1 MLTERMRR
9 VSSTTAALVG
19 TLAATAAAVAMAGA
33 GDAGARSAALVR
45 VVECSRGPE
54 ALDRHAT
61 FRAAMRR
68 LPHTERMWMRFTLQE
83 RVGDGRFRT
92 VRAPGLGRW
101 RKSLPAVR
109 RFSHRQRV
117 LELAEGSA
125 YRTVVGFRWYD
136 GEGQLIRRTRRRSKP
151 CDQPGRL
158 PNLAPLQIGGG
169 QPLAGAPGSARYTV
183 RIVNR
188 GRRTAPRFGVS
199 LAVDGHKVDTQSVAA
214 LAPGHVRQ
222 LVFAGPVCS
231 GSLTAR
237 VDPGDAVREVS
248 ERDNV
253 LTAPCPQRN

>member
-19 TLAATAAAVAMAGA
+19 TLAATAAAVAVAGA

-101 RKSLPAVR
+101 RKSLPAVK

-151 CDQPGRL
+151 CGQPGLL
-158 PNLAPLQIGGG
+158 PNLGILRIGGG
-169 QPLAGAPGSARYTV
+169 EPLADAPRSRSYRV
-183 RIVNR
+183 RVVNR
-188 GRRTAPRFGVS
+188 GRATAARFTVS
-199 LAVDGHKVDTQSVAA
+199 LGVDGGVLDTQSIAP
-214 LAPGHVRQ
+214 LAPGEVRQ
-222 LVFAGPVCS
+222 LSFTGPACEA
-231 GSLTAR
+231 SLTAR
-237 VDPGDAVREVS
+237 VDPEDAVREGS
-248 ERDNV
+248 EKDNV
-253 LTAPCPQRN
+253 LTAPCPTPG

>member
-1 MLTERMRR
+1 M
-9 VSSTTAALVG
+9 ADAG
-19 TLAATAAAVAMAGA
+19 TMAV
-33 GDAGARSAALVR
+33 AGARPAALVR

-68 LPHTERMWMRFTLQE
+68 VRHTERMWMRFTLQE

-92 VRAPGLGRW
+92 VRAPGLGSW
-101 RKSLPAVR
+101 HKSQPGVR

-136 GEGQLIRRTRRRSKP
+136 GDGELIRRIRRRSKP
-151 CDQPGRL
+151 CDQPGLL
-158 PNLAPLQIGGG
+158 PNLGVLRVSGG
-169 QPLAGAPGSARYTV
+169 QPLAGAPGSATYTV

-188 GRRTAPRFGVS
+188 GRATAPRHGVR
-199 LAVDGHKVDTQSVAA
+199 LAVDGHNVDTQIVAA
-214 LAPGHVRQ
+214 LAPGEVRQ
-222 LVFAGPVCS
+222 LVFAGPTCTRSV
-231 GSLTAR
+231 TAR
-237 VDPGDAVREVS
+237 ADPEDAVREVS

-253 LTAPCPQRN
+253 LTAPCP

>member
-1 MLTERMRR
+1 MRGATW
-9 VSSTTAALVG
+9 TTAALVG
-19 TLAATAAAVAMAGA
+19 SCAAAAAAVAMADP
-33 GDAGARSAALVR
+33 GDAGARPAALVR

-92 VRAPGLGRW
+92 VRAPGLGGW
-101 RKSLPAVR
+101 HKSRPEVR

-136 GEGQLIRRTRRRSKP
+136 GDGELIRRTRRRSKP
-151 CDQPGRL
+151 CEQPGLL
-158 PNLAPLQIGGG
+158 PNLGLLHVGGG
-169 QPLAGAPGSARYTV
+169 QPLAGAPGSATYTV
-183 RIVNR
+183 RVANR
-188 GRRTAPRFGVS
+188 GRATAPRHGVS
-199 LAVDGHKVDTQSVAA
+199 LAVDGHDVDTQGVAA
-214 LAPGHVRQ
+214 LAPGEVRQ
-222 LVFAGPVCS
+222 LVFAGPVCTR
-231 GSLTAR
+231 SLTAR
-237 VDPGDAVREVS
+237 ADPEDAVREVS

-253 LTAPCPQRN
+253 LTAPCPT